1 LASLQAGVV
10 PGQTDPI
17 LERLLGAATAELVSK
32 AGWNALVINPGST
45 STKVSVFAGLNLMAT
60 GEVHLLEGVQNGVP
74 ERVGQIVAW
83 FERQKLRLSEITG
96 IGARGGFVAPLP
108 AGTYRIATKMIEDLA
123 AAPFQHAS
131 NLSVPM
137 AIKLGELI
145 GPDAILTIT
154 DPVTVDELDRVYR
167 ITGSARILN
176 DALAAHYLNHRA
188 SAELVAQI
196 LGVERRELHLITCHL
211 GGGASA
217 ARHLEGRMV
226 QVAQAFGSMPSAN
239 RSGALPLPHVLGLL
253 ESHELTLEDLRA
265 EIMSRGG
272 LLSLAGTS
280 SFRALFEFASGPASR
295 PQQEKIELLIEFFAN
310 RVAGCILDLSATSRP
325 VDLVLL
331 TGGLANDESFCRRV
345 AERIHL
351 AAPVVRLPGSVEQEA
366 LAAGLFGACAR
377 PEARGNYLDC
387 REQLRAARD
396 QDRAMLALPLL
407 GPPSAKTDRL
417 SAPARLDDVIAVAS
431 AEGERCTVAVVGA
444 DNEEA
449 LLAAKQANEAGP
461 RPLAR
466 FLLVGPYSRISQ
478 LSWELDVAIDQD
490 NLVIVDA
497 GDPVE
502 TAVELMRAGL
512 ADTLMKG
519 SVTTAALLKGYLGYL
534 KGKGLTGRGLRLS
547 HLGMFEIPGRSK
559 LVGITDAAINTYPD
573 VEARIEILEN
583 ALDALHLLGYQR
595 PKVAVVS
602 AVEKPSKA
610 VTSSV
615 EGEVIAT
622 RFQGRQDLI
631 IEGPLSVDLALS
643 PQSAREKGY
652 RGRIQGDA
660 DLLLVPD
667 IDAGNAIYKAFTV
680 TSGAALAGAVIGG
693 EVPFILTSR
702 GDSSRSK
709 FASVAL
715 VLALT
720 RRRKARGNSDRQ
732 VGRPK

>member
-1 LASLQAGVV
+1 
-10 PGQTDPI
+10 
-17 LERLLGAATAELVSK
+17 
-32 AGWNALVINPGST
+32 
-45 STKVSVFAGLNLMAT
+45 
-60 GEVHLLEGVQNGVP
+60 
-74 ERVGQIVAW
+74 
-83 FERQKLRLSEITG
+83 
-96 IGARGGFVAPLP
+96 
-108 AGTYRIATKMIEDLA
+108 
-123 AAPFQHAS
+123 
-131 NLSVPM
+131 
-137 AIKLGELI
+137 
-145 GPDAILTIT
+145 
-154 DPVTVDELDRVYR
+154 
-167 ITGSARILN
+167 
-176 DALAAHYLNHRA
+176 
-188 SAELVAQI
+188 
-196 LGVERRELHLITCHL
+196 
-211 GGGASA
+211 
-217 ARHLEGRMV
+217 
-226 QVAQAFGSMPSAN
+226 
-239 RSGALPLPHVLGLL
+239 
-253 ESHELTLEDLRA
+253 
-265 EIMSRGG
+265 
-272 LLSLAGTS
+272 
-280 SFRALFEFASGPASR
+280 
-295 PQQEKIELLIEFFAN
+295 
-310 RVAGCILDLSATSRP
+310 
-325 VDLVLL
+325 
-331 TGGLANDESFCRRV
+331 
-345 AERIHL
+345 
-351 AAPVVRLPGSVEQEA
+351 
-366 LAAGLFGACAR
+366 
-377 PEARGNYLDC
+377 
-387 REQLRAARD
+387 
-396 QDRAMLALPLL
+396 MLALPLL